1 MRLPQMDASARG
13 VGDGVGG
20 GARGVARDEGAGAGA
35 AGRVARRV
43 LSVQHCVRSR
53 RERTGEGVPPARGQ
67 AGVAAWGGNTAGAT
81 ARWVRRTWERAA
93 GRRSYLCACG
103 GRGGVGRERTQ
114 VAKKSRPGPLVCRAK
129 RIPTRNAALP
139 SSPGRTSVGCWRSP
153 GAPSGFCCLAFAIC
167 WRPSHRTL
175 CPPTSIVPVADSRS
189 SPPLPSF
196 LYALSPCAAVVWH
209 TVVRKRS
216 QQPSS
221 RLVTREHTDG
231 TRSKGI

>member
-43 LSVQHCVRSR
+43 LSVQHCVRAR
-53 RERTGEGVPPARGQ
+53 CARERRGEGVPPARGQ

-103 GRGGVGRERTQ
+103 GRGGVGERENTGGKEIAPRPAGVSCQKNSHKKCGATVLPRSHFGGLLAFSRRSLGFLLSCFRCLLASEPPHLDPCLRERLLAIPNNSNTHTSLGP
-114 VAKKSRPGPLVCRAK
+114 ALLSR
-129 RIPTRNAALP
+129 
-139 SSPGRTSVGCWRSP
+139 
-153 GAPSGFCCLAFAIC
+153 
-167 WRPSHRTL
+167 
-175 CPPTSIVPVADSRS
+175 
-189 SPPLPSF
+189 
-196 LYALSPCAAVVWH
+196 
-209 TVVRKRS
+209 
-216 QQPSS
+216 
-221 RLVTREHTDG
+221 
-231 TRSKGI
+231 

>member
-43 LSVQHCVRSR
+43 LSVQHCVRAR
-53 RERTGEGVPPARGQ
+53 CARERRGEGVPPARGQ

-93 GRRSYLCACG
+93 GRRSYLCALVEG
-103 GRGGVGRERTQ
+103 AVVSGRERTQ

-153 GAPSGFCCLAFAIC
+153 GAPSGSCCLAFAVC

-175 CPPTSIVPVADSRS
+175 I
-189 SPPLPSF
+189 
-196 LYALSPCAAVVWH
+196 
-209 TVVRKRS
+209 
-216 QQPSS
+216 
-221 RLVTREHTDG
+221 LV
-231 TRSKGI
+231 